1 MGDGIREEQTAA
13 AGRSPARGRRV
24 VVSGMRPTGRLH
36 LGHLLGTL
44 RNWVALQETHDC
56 HFFVADWHVLTTDY
70 EKPKD
75 VASFIDE
82 MVLDWLAAGIDP
94 ERSVIF
100 RQSAIL
106 EHAELALLLGMI
118 TPVPWLERNPT
129 YKEQREQLVDR
140 DLSTY
145 GFLGYPVLQA
155 ADILAYK
162 ADAVPVGV
170 DQAPH
175 LELTRE
181 IARRFNHLYGPVFP
195 EPQAIF
201 SPSPKVPGVDGR
213 KMSKSYGNAI
223 FLDEDPA
230 SIEARLTRMA
240 TDPRR
245 VRRTDPGD
253 PEDCPA
259 FNLHRVYCTPEEIA
273 YVTEGCRTAGIGC
286 VDCKR
291 VMIKHVIADLAP
303 LRERR
308 RELAERPGLARE
320 VLAAGTARARRVA
333 ERTMA
338 DVRAAI
344 GIGGPPE
351 PSGRSS

>member
-1 MGDGIREEQTAA
+1 MTAPA
-13 AGRSPARGRRV
+13 VPSPPV

-44 RNWVALQETHDC
+44 RNWVALQDDHRC

-70 EKPKD
+70 EKPRD
-75 VASFIDE
+75 VQGFVED

-106 EHAELALLLGMI
+106 EHAELALLFGMF

-155 ADILAYK
+155 ADILLYK
-162 ADAVPVGV
+162 AHGVPVGV

-175 LELTRE
+175 VELTRE
-181 IARRFNHLYGPVFP
+181 IARRFNHLYGEVFP
-195 EPQAIF
+195 EPKALL
-201 SPSPKVPGVDGR
+201 SPVPKVPGTDGR

-223 FLDEDPA
+223 QLDEDPA
-230 SIEARLTRMA
+230 SIEARLGRMA

-253 PEDCPA
+253 PADCPA
-259 FNLHRVYCTPEEIA
+259 HLLHRVYDTPEELEW
-273 YVTEGCRTAGIGC
+273 VERGCKSAGIGC
-286 VDCKR
+286 LECKK
-291 VMIKHVIADLAP
+291 VMIRHVVADLEP
-303 LRERR
+303 MRERR
-308 RELAERPGLARE
+308 RDFAARPGQVREVIEAGTERARAIARE
-320 VLAAGTARARRVA
+320 
-333 ERTMA
+333 TMA
-338 DVRAAI
+338 AVREAI
-344 GIGGPPE
+344 GLAGPGKG
-351 PSGRSS
+351 SVR